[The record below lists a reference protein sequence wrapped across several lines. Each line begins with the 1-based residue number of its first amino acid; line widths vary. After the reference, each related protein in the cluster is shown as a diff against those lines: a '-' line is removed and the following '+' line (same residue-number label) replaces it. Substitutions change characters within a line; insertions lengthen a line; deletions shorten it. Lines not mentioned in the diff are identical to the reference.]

1 MLELLR
7 VSRSQV
13 RLYPAHTASR
23 RTRIHPYVEPL
34 LTQLPPRWAGQLA
47 TTAYDQG
54 FEGATPLLL
63 LERGGPDR
71 T

>member
-1 MLELLR
+1 MVCGHLLF
-7 VSRSQV
+7 SYAP
-13 RLYPAHTASR
+13 LAEGDLFPT
-23 RTRIHPYVEPL
+23 VEPL
-34 LTQLPPRWAGQLA
+34 LTQLRPRWAGQLT

-54 FEGATPLLL
+54 FDGATPLLL

>member
-1 MLELLR
+1 MVCGHPLFSYAPLSDGELF
-7 VSRSQV
+7 
-13 RLYPAHTASR
+13 PT
-23 RTRIHPYVEPL
+23 VEPL
-34 LTQLPPRWAGQLA
+34 LTQLPPQWAGQLT
-47 TTAYDQG
+47 TTAYDRG

>member
-1 MLELLR
+1 
-7 VSRSQV
+7 V
-13 RLYPAHTASR
+13 A
-23 RTRIHPYVEPL
+23 VEPL
-34 LTQLPPRWAGQLA
+34 LTQLPPRWAGQLT

-54 FEGATPLLL
+54 YEGASPLLL